1 MSNTAVANEET
12 KYLDLINDKLSAI
25 AFDPS
30 SVANGWQT
38 LAINNITITG
48 STAPSAAVIT
58 GTSVFVKMASTTTVL
73 FDVTGATSGIVLE
86 IAGGISG
93 FGFVTL
99 RSVTASA
106 GFQGFRI
113 GNATTGGAL
122 DTTGV
127 SRIDDLRLQV
137 SLAAN
142 TGAGTGAAAIT
153 VRTRF
158 LTQRS

>member
-1 MSNTAVANEET
+1 MPADTLRARTS
-12 KYLDLINDKLSAI
+12 DLNIDLLTN
-25 AFDPS
+25 DPS
-30 SVANGWQT
+30 AVANGWQT
-38 LAINNITITG
+38 IAIDNITITG
-48 STAPSAAVIT
+48 STAPTSAIIT
-58 GTSVFVKMASTTTVL
+58 GTSVFVKAASTTTIL
-73 FDVTGATSGIVLE
+73 FDVTGATSGVVLA

-106 GFQGFRI
+106 GLQGFRV
-113 GNATTGGAL
+113 GNATTGGAQ

-127 SRIDDLRLQV
+127 SRVDDLRLQV
-137 SLAAN
+137 SLSAN

-158 LTQRS
+158 LTQPSS